1 MFHRGGVAV
10 GRNEGDGGSSSGKT
24 VSSARAR
31 AVVPLSDEE
40 EKEEREG
47 EEGEGWNFAVGV
59 AARGLARVSG
69 AASTSSARSSSI
81 STLDRRRR
89 LELPGEEHEER
100 HDAHVEEEQ
109 QLGDAREGERARGVA
124 HERLGSIGPERG
136 GGGRKEVEPRRR
148 LGRDGARDG
157 RGRDRRVDSCRRALL
172 LPPRLRGRREFD
184 PGEDAAAA
192 VGTDG
197 RIEHGD
203 DAAARRRLARV
214 QPEEELPAR
223 RARAPREGHPPA
235 ALGRGLSRGGR
246 RRSERE
252 LDEEAGGRRA
262 GAVVDRARVVLGGWR
277 GDAEED
283 RDVRRAQARDGDGG
297 HAARRGRV

>member
-47 EEGEGWNFAVGV
+47 EEGEAWNRRVRVVGEIV
-59 AARGLARVSG
+59 FHLHPRPPAPPRA
-69 AASTSSARSSSI
+69 
-81 STLDRRRR
+81 
-89 LELPGEEHEER
+89 PCEEHEER

-124 HERLGSIGPERG
+124 HERLGSIDPERG

-157 RGRDRRVDSCRRALL
+157 RGRDRRVDSCRREPSSSRPAASN
-172 LPPRLRGRREFD
+172 RGERREFD

-192 VGTDG
+192 VRTD
-197 RIEHGD
+197 
-203 DAAARRRLARV
+203 
-214 QPEEELPAR
+214 
-223 RARAPREGHPPA
+223 
-235 ALGRGLSRGGR
+235 
-246 RRSERE
+246 
-252 LDEEAGGRRA
+252 
-262 GAVVDRARVVLGGWR
+262 
-277 GDAEED
+277 
-283 RDVRRAQARDGDGG
+283 
-297 HAARRGRV
+297 

>member
-1 MFHRGGVAV
+1 MELR
-10 GRNEGDGGSSSGKT
+10 RRSR
-24 VSSARAR
+24 RAR
-31 AVVPLSDEE
+31 P
-40 EKEEREG
+40 R
-47 EEGEGWNFAVGV
+47 
-59 AARGLARVSG
+59 ARL
-69 AASTSSARSSSI
+69 
-81 STLDRRRR
+81 RRRVR
-89 LELPGEEHEER
+89 VVGEIVFHLHPRPPAPPRAPCEEHAER

-124 HERLGSIGPERG
+124 HERLGSIDPERG

-157 RGRDRRVDSCRRALL
+157 RGRDRRGDSRSREPSSSRPAASN
-172 LPPRLRGRREFD
+172 RGERREFD

-192 VGTDG
+192 VMRTDR

-235 ALGRGLSRGGR
+235 ALDRGLSRGGR